1 MKFSVTACILAL
13 SMLSTAQAAC
23 HRRSRR
29 SYGEALIP
37 SSAGVARALPEPK
50 VIKPVVRRH
59 KGGRRMDLERRADA
73 VRESW
78 AQRAHHDSLSGPSS
92 AASVTG
98 ESSSSGGDISSTT
111 TTSTSYEAA
120 TGSTN
125 AAAASATASSSSS
138 SSSSSGTYSG
148 QATFFYQDG
157 NAGACGT
164 THQDSDR
171 IVALQTEMY
180 GTGQDCGR
188 TVTITN
194 TSNGKSVTATVA
206 DECPGCSSSAS
217 LDLST
222 GTFDA
227 IASED
232 TGEVPIT
239 WSFTD

>member
-1 MKFSVTACILAL
+1 MKFSITACILAL

-78 AQRAHHDSLSGPSS
+78 AQRAHHGSAPSS
-92 AASVTG
+92 AAPVTG
-98 ESSSSGGDISSTT
+98 ESASSGGDSSGTA
-111 TTSTSYEAA
+111 TTSTWYEAA
-120 TGSTN
+120 TASTST
-125 AAAASATASSSSS
+125 AATSATASSSSS

-171 IVALQTEMY
+171 ILALQTEMY
-180 GTGQDCGR
+180 GSGQDCGR